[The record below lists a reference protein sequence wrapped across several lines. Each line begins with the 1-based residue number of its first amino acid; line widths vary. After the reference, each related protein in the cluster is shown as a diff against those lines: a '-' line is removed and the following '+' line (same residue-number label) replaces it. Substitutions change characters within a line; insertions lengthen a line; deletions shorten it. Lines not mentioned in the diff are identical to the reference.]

1 LISVW
6 GKVEIINIKTARQVS
21 NILSHLTYHRT
32 KNLNGYEL
40 KVGLFE
46 QDQSMMEMTKDQSKV
61 VSYSDIFKGFDEIVL
76 STITEYMNFK
86 VKQIYSTDNKLYGYQ
101 LPNGTY
107 VGAIGTNCNYLNLEI
122 HNFFCFSFVSFFKI
136 FNNI

>member
-1 LISVW
+1 MLFIQSMLMALKKYIFLFNNIYLILVW
-6 GKVEIINIKTARQVS
+6 GKIEIVNVKTARQAS

-46 QDQSMMEMTKDQSKV
+46 QGQSIMEIMKVQPKV
-61 VSYSDIFKGFDEIVL
+61 VSYYSDIFKGFDKIVL
-76 STITEYMNFK
+76 NTITKYMNFK
-86 VKQIYSTDNKLYGYQ
+86 VKQIYSMDDKLYGYQ

-107 VGAIGTNCNYLNLEI
+107 VGAIGTDCI
-122 HNFFCFSFVSFFKI
+122 
-136 FNNI
+136 